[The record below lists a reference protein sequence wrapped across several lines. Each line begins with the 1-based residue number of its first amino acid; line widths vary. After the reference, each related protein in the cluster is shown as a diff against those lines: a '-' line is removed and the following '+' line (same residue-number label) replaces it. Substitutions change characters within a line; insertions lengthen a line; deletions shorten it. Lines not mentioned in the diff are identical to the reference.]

1 MGTKN
6 GRIGAIGPWFCQ
18 TRRNSGEGLEKQD
31 QSFLKEF
38 SKPPTSETEQPSETV
53 QPSQDQIYEFNRFRL
68 SLPNR
73 ELSCDGEPVAL
84 TPKAFETLVA
94 LIERPRRIV
103 SKDELLTLV
112 WPETFVEEAT
122 LTQNIYTLRKAL
134 AAAGAEGSFI
144 DTIPRRGYRFNQPVT
159 AIAGEFPP
167 QAASATLA
175 PTPSL
180 PTRHTV
186 AVLPFEVLGAT
197 EDAELIAVGMADT
210 LITRLSQLSQLI
222 VRPTSA
228 VLRYAT
234 ATSIATEIGRD
245 LRVEAVLMGTI
256 QNAGPRSRVGVQLV
270 SVADAA
276 PIWAQQFDVASD
288 SDQPDPFALQ
298 DSISE
303 QVAEALSLQLTQQ
316 EEDRL
321 VRPHTASAEAGRA
334 YVRGRF
340 FWNKRT
346 AQDLEKALT
355 YFQQAVAEDDLYA
368 RAHAGLADTYVLLPL
383 YAGRAPRKS
392 FPEAE
397 KAARRALALDDGL
410 AEAHTSLAYSRFVY
424 GWDWPAAEAGFLRA
438 LELKPGYATANH
450 WYAFFLAAKGRYG
463 EALVSAQRAV
473 DLDPLSMVINTD
485 LGFVHYFARRPELA
499 IEQLERTLELDP
511 EFPYTRFALG
521 LALREAGRSEEAIEQ
536 AGLAVELSQGENTA
550 LLACHGHL
558 LARAGR
564 TSEAEEVLA
573 RLRTI
578 DRQGEVQAGD
588 FALLLAGM
596 GDIDSA
602 LTYLRRAQEERS
614 RFLVFF
620 AVWPIFDR
628 LREEPEFQRILSEL
642 NLG

>member
-1 MGTKN
+1 MKGKINT
-6 GRIGAIGPWFCQ
+6 
-18 TRRNSGEGLEKQD
+18 
-31 QSFLKEF
+31 F
-38 SKPPTSETEQPSETV
+38 SKSSQNASASKSV
-53 QPSQDQIYEFNRFRL
+53 QQNQDPIYEFSHFRVNL
-68 SLPNR
+68 AYR
-73 ELSCDGEPVAL
+73 ELSRDGEAVAL

-94 LIERPRRIV
+94 LIERPRRVV
-103 SKDELLTLV
+103 SKDELLTIV

-134 AAAGAEGSFI
+134 AAAGAEHPFI
-144 DTIPRRGYRFNQPVT
+144 DTIPRRGYRFNQPVRT
-159 AIAGEFPP
+159 VTGTRPTTSLSAG
-167 QAASATLA
+167 A
-175 PTPSL
+175 PRPSPL
-180 PTRHTV
+180 RHTV
-186 AVLPFEVLGAT
+186 AVLPFEVVGT
-197 EDAELIAVGMADT
+197 SVDTELIAVGMADA

-234 ATSIATEIGRD
+234 TTSIATEIGRD

-256 QNAGPRSRVGVQLV
+256 QNAGSRSRVGVQLV

-276 PIWAQQFDVASD
+276 PIWAQQFDVTSEGD
-288 SDQPDPFALQ
+288 SPDPFTLQ

-303 QVAEALSLQLTQQ
+303 QVAQVLSLQLTQQ

-321 VRPHTASAEAGRA
+321 VRPHTASVAAGQA
-334 YVRGRF
+334 YIRGRY

-355 YFQQAVAEDDLYA
+355 YFKRAVAEDDLYA

-383 YAGRAPRKS
+383 YAGRAPRQA

-424 GWDWPAAEAGFLRA
+424 GWDWQAAEAGFLRA
-438 LELKPGYATANH
+438 LELKPDYATAHH
-450 WYAFFLAAKGRYG
+450 WYAFFLAAKGRYS
-463 EALVSAQRAV
+463 EALASAQRAV
-473 DLDPLSMVINTD
+473 ELDPLSMVINTD

-499 IEQLERTLELDP
+499 IEQLEHTLELDP

-521 LALREAGRSEEAIEQ
+521 LALREAGRPSEAIEQ
-536 AGLAVELSQGENTA
+536 TGRAVELSNGENTA

-558 LARAGR
+558 LARSGR
-564 TSEAEEVLA
+564 NKEADEVLSQ
-573 RLRTI
+573 LRMI
-578 DRQGEVQAGD
+578 EQRGEVQASH
-588 FALLLAGM
+588 FALLFAGT
-596 GDIDSA
+596 GDIGSA
-602 LTYLRRAQEERS
+602 LAYLRRAQEERS

-628 LREEPEFQRILSEL
+628 LREEPEFQQILSEL